1 MLKFL
6 GQGSNPCHSRDPSH
20 CSDNTRSLTPF
31 ATGNSMFIHIFIF
44 CSQVNLFFFFFF
56 VFLGPHLWH
65 MEVPRLGVE
74 SELQLL
80 TYTTA
85 IAMPDPSCICELHCS
100 LRQSGFLTHW
110 ARPGVEPA
118 SSWILVRFLT
128 RWATVGI
135 PMSYFFYDLWTLN
148 HTYKGLPHVKITCYL
163 FSSII
168 LHSNFDPLGV
178 YLDVCCEVYI
188 QPFFFLLFFHGFLF
202 SAELRSCFYRNCL
215 S

>member
-56 VFLGPHLWH
+56 CLFRPAPVTYGSSQARGWIRAAAADVHHSHSNARSELHLWAT
-65 MEVPRLGVE
+65 
-74 SELQLL
+74 LQLA
-80 TYTTA
+80 A
-85 IAMPDPSCICELHCS
+85 IGILNPLSKA
-100 LRQSGFLTHW
+100 
-110 ARPGVEPA
+110 GVEPA

-188 QPFFFLLFFHGFLF
+188 QPFFFSSFFSWLSFLCWIEKLL
-202 SAELRSCFYRNCL
+202 L